1 MANIIATGAQF
12 SFASGYGTAAT
23 ATAFTNAANAVAT
36 LNTGHGLLV
45 GDFAEITTSG
55 WGRAEGRV
63 FRVSAVSGNDVTFE
77 GLDTTDTN
85 LFPAA
90 GGVGTTVREI
100 SAWTS
105 ITQVGREIQITG
117 NELETGDATY
127 ITDLVRKNVVLFRA
141 PTNVT
146 LPIFFDPSLAWV
158 AAARAATNA
167 NAIRAMRAIWP
178 GGARTIFNGYVSY
191 SDAPTVQDG
200 TLRTTFELLG
210 QSIPTTYAT

>member
-12 SFASGYGTAAT
+12 AFATTYGAAVNVTAA
-23 ATAFTNAANAVAT
+23 TNAANAVLT
-36 LNTGHGLLV
+36 LAAGHGTVV
-45 GDFAEITTSG
+45 GDFVEIASSG

-63 FRVSAVSGNDVTFE
+63 FRASVVSTNDVTFE
-77 GLDTTDTN
+77 GLDTTDTS
-85 LFPAA
+85 LFPA
-90 GGVGTTVREI
+90 GGAVGSSVRRI
-100 SAWTS
+100 TAWTS

-127 ITDLVRKNVVLFRA
+127 ISDLVRKNVVLFRA

-146 LPIFFDPSLAWV
+146 LPIFFDPSLSWV
-158 AAARAATNA
+158 PAARTATNA

-191 SDAPTVQDG
+191 SDAPTIQDG

-210 QSIPTTYAT
+210 QSVPTTYAT